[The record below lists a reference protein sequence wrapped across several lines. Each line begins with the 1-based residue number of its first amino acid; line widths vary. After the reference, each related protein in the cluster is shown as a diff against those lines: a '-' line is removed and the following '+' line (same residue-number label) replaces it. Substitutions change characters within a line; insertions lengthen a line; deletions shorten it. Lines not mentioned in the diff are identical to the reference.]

1 VLLCCFK
8 ADARLRIQNQILES
22 TNATDFQNFFPYL
35 SSRTRRLGKQH
46 KMAAASQA
54 MNDGIVSGLLEGC
67 GGLDGRSLMETSKA
81 STSHLFK
88 TIFRLEL

>member
-1 VLLCCFK
+1 VLFCCFK
-8 ADARLRIQNQILES
+8 ADARLKIQNQILES
-22 TNATDFQNFFPYL
+22 ANATDFQNFFPYL

-46 KMAAASQA
+46 KMAASQA
-54 MNDGIVSGLLEGC
+54 MSDGIVSGLWEGC
-67 GGLDGRSLMETSKA
+67 GGLDGKSLMETSKA